1 MGKDSKY
8 VHHSLKR
15 ITLLWNQRNRCIF
28 RRVLR
33 PWRPIIQNLC
43 SLWRIIRPLSH
54 ALCPSVCPLGQKNW
68 KHVDRSSKR
77 TTQMKTNKNIK
88 KYSPTCFKAK
98 STAPRNRLYV
108 RSVVKFSRGKWSQFS
123 SGIKVGKHNLISF
136 CSWPWLMITKA
147 NKDTANRKYTSLFYD
162 NVNCTSKAKAS
173 DKLRSTQLRIKK
185 EILRT
190 FCKEHPYFPTTH
202 IISNHLTHPSVP

>member
-1 MGKDSKY
+1 MLFVRQC
-8 VHHSLKR
+8 VHWVKKIENMS
-15 ITLLWNQRNRCIF
+15 IA
-28 RRVLR
+28 RRSELR
-33 PWRPIIQNLC
+33 KWRHL
-43 SLWRIIRPLSH
+43 
-54 ALCPSVCPLGQKNW
+54 
-68 KHVDRSSKR
+68 
-77 TTQMKTNKNIK
+77 TNKNIK
-88 KYSPTCFKAK
+88 KYSPACFKAK
-98 STAPRNRLYV
+98 STAPRNRLRV

-136 CSWPWLMITKA
+136 CPWPWLMITKA

-202 IISNHLTHPSVP
+202 IISNQLTHTSVP